1 MSTFLSSGTYSTT
14 RIRCLFSFFIVCGS
28 ARETHKKEE
37 RETHKKEENNADV
50 GIRCVL
56 RRSLEMFIWM
66 VET

>member
-37 RETHKKEENNADV
+37 NNADV